1 MGKLFWS
8 GVTSQGSGQGPSCR
22 TEDSGRQLQIYTH
35 VLQRRRMASD
45 CWDSGSV
52 GALLNRDTDPR
63 WWWCL
68 LLSRQK
74 AQPVICSTTR
84 TAELEHKESSHIIQ
98 IKLVSIHMFVAVD
111 AGIEFSEVKKATKA
125 GKSVVRSDNNLCFRC
140 QLRRTFYGMCSI
152 SSHLWPWGSICCL
165 SPFLRLPMQIYGR
178 AGSLLRHITSPKMG
192 YPHFFALKYEHWPC
206 VNDFSLTGVS
216 V

>member
-98 IKLVSIHMFVAVD
+98 IKLVSIHVCGCGLLALSFLKWKKLQKQVNQWYVLTIIYVFNVNWEGHFMACAAYPPIYDPGGVFAAYLPSFV
-111 AGIEFSEVKKATKA
+111 
-125 GKSVVRSDNNLCFRC
+125 C
-140 QLRRTFYGMCSI
+140 QCRYMEGQGACWDTL
-152 SSHLWPWGSICCL
+152 
-165 SPFLRLPMQIYGR
+165 LRLKWVIHI
-178 AGSLLRHITSPKMG
+178 SLL
-192 YPHFFALKYEHWPC
+192 
-206 VNDFSLTGVS
+206 
-216 V
+216 